1 MEIREVQKD
10 EFQKVSTLLREMGK
24 VREADFQERFNEI
37 VRNPDY
43 LFIGAIHGEQMI
55 GYVLA
60 QDYGVHLR
68 LGKKVCRLHDLY
80 VLSDYRRTGVA
91 RRLMDSTFEWCKSV
105 EATWLQWNA
114 SKQSIEF
121 YEKIG
126 CERLTY
132 DEDTPEFEL
141 EFKI

>member
-1 MEIREVQKD
+1 MEIRRIQKGD
-10 EFQKVSTLLREMGK
+10 FQNAAVLLRGMGK
-24 VREADFQERFNEI
+24 VEEDGFHHRFI
-37 VRNPDY
+37 DVVQNPDY
-43 LFIGAIHGEQMI
+43 LFIGAIHEKRMI

-91 RRLMDSTFEWCKSV
+91 RMLMDETAEWCKSAG
-105 EATWLQWNA
+105 ATWLQWNA

-121 YEKIG
+121 YEKVG

-132 DEDTPEFEL
+132 DGDTPEFEL
-141 EFKI
+141 EFKG